1 MPTQWPCPVRRRN
14 RFRTGP
20 GLAASS
26 KKPGQLHY
34 SERNALTYVYSLS
47 SLNSMSSTLRAV
59 AKEDPFH
66 YFHTNIYVLCAL
78 EIQLNVSDKLRYI
91 VNIYQ

>member
-1 MPTQWPCPVRRRN
+1 
-14 RFRTGP
+14 
-20 GLAASS
+20 
-26 KKPGQLHY
+26 
-34 SERNALTYVYSLS
+34 
-47 SLNSMSSTLRAV
+47 MSSTLRAV